1 MLELGESPEA
11 SSTDLVFDAS
21 EANFMADVLD
31 ASQTVPVIVD
41 FWADWCQPCQQM
53 LPILEEAAVQLDDR
67 AIFAKVN
74 TQTAPAVG
82 FQYAIRTIPTLILFS
97 HGQEV
102 GRRAGVH
109 TVAQLRQWLDS
120 VSEPIEK

>member
-1 MLELGESPEA
+1 MGNSGAAPLV
-11 SSTDLVFDAS
+11 SSVQ
-21 EANFMADVLD
+21 NLD
-31 ASQTVPVIVD
+31 ENTFSQFVRSAQKPVIVD

-53 LPILEEAAVQLDDR
+53 LPILEETAVQLDDR

-82 FQYAIRTIPTLILFS
+82 FQYAIRTIPTLILFI

-102 GRRAGVH
+102 GRRAGVQ

-120 VSEPIEK
+120 VSEPIER

>member
-1 MLELGESPEA
+1 MTGNS
-11 SSTDLVFDAS
+11 DA
-21 EANFMADVLD
+21 APLAGAVQNLD
-31 ASQTVPVIVD
+31 ENTFSQFVGGAQKPVIVD

>member
-1 MLELGESPEA
+1 MTGNS
-11 SSTDLVFDAS
+11 DA
-21 EANFMADVLD
+21 APLAGAVQNLD
-31 ASQTVPVIVD
+31 ENTFSQFVRGAQKPVIVD

>member
-1 MLELGESPEA
+1 MTGNS
-11 SSTDLVFDAS
+11 DA
-21 EANFMADVLD
+21 APLAGAVQNLD
-31 ASQTVPVIVD
+31 ENTFSQFVRGAQKPVIVD

-82 FQYAIRTIPTLILFS
+82 FQYAIRTIPTLILFENVLLYKYEIFES
-97 HGQEV
+97 MK
-102 GRRAGVH
+102 R
-109 TVAQLRQWLDS
+109 LILL
-120 VSEPIEK
+120 